1 MRSSFPPAFRKFM
14 TELLKNILTKV
25 DKNKIDEMVIKFK
38 NLMKTFRPV
47 AKKYGNK
54 LSYVVETG
62 IKKYVESRI

>member
-1 MRSSFPPAFRKFM
+1 MKS
-14 TELLKNILTKV
+14 IQ
-25 DKNKIDEMVIKFK
+25 KNKTKTKTNVLFSIDK

-62 IKKYVESRI
+62 IKKYFESRI